1 MFALSMSMTTPPR
14 VALIDDD
21 SSIRDYLLCY
31 LRGLGYPA
39 WGVESAE
46 AFYKVLHRQ
55 AADIVLVDLS
65 LPGDDGLSVIEY
77 LHASSSRGLVAVTAR
92 SDRGDRVRG
101 FHQGA
106 DYYLVKPLDLLE
118 LDAVITALWRRMR
131 MPLWAQD
138 ASEQHLWT
146 LDPAQSR
153 LYSPLGTSLDLS
165 DKEFA
170 LISAL
175 IDQAG
180 LVVSKAGLH
189 QAIFADADSVDPHRI
204 EVIVSRL
211 RKKAEEAGLQLPI
224 RAVFGKGMVFIV
236 SGNVSV

>member
-1 MFALSMSMTTPPR
+1 MTTPPR
-14 VALIDDD
+14 LALIDDD
-21 SSIRDYLLCY
+21 PCILDYLLGY
-31 LRGLGYPA
+31 LRGRGYPA

-46 AFYKVLHRQ
+46 AFYKALHRQ

-77 LHASSSRGLVAVTAR
+77 LRASSSRGLVAVTAR
-92 SDRGDRVRG
+92 SDRDDRVNG
-101 FHQGA
+101 LLQGA
-106 DYYLVKPLDLLE
+106 DYYLVKPLYLLE
-118 LDAVITALWRRMR
+118 LDAAITALWRRMR

-138 ASEQHLWT
+138 TSEQNLWT

-153 LYSPLGTSLDLS
+153 LYFPLGASLDLS

-170 LISAL
+170 LTRAL

-180 LVVSKAGLH
+180 LVVSKARLH
-189 QAIFADADSVDPHRI
+189 EAVFSDADSVDPHRI
-204 EVIVSRL
+204 DVIVSRL

-224 RAVFGKGMVFIV
+224 RAVFGKGMVFILSRNA
-236 SGNVSV
+236 SGKV